1 MARLTDFMISRVR
14 ERLYAIFFDNPNE
27 MFYVRELTRSAGEE
41 INAVR
46 RELNR
51 MERNKIIKSEKRS
64 NRLYY
69 YLRQDYDFFEDLLGM
84 ITKSA
89 GLGLQLRKAQTDLGK
104 IRFVMF
110 SGAFVRRKKRA
121 PDDVDVLVVGE
132 LNLER
137 LSELVKAEEKRLKT
151 EINYTVM
158 TDEEFIFRKQR
169 RDPFLLT
176 ILSKSRFMIIGDEEG
191 LVDRKEA

>member
-84 ITKSA
+84 IAKSA

-110 SGAFVRRKKRA
+110 SGAFVRRKKRVS
-121 PDDVDVLVVGE
+121 DDVDVLVVGE